1 VDALSFFKGFG
12 ISDQKG
18 TEFCLIMALFVFVLL
33 QSHANIAIHIR
44 ILFTFQDH
52 LGIQHYLSYN

>member
-44 ILFTFQDH
+44 ILFTFEDH
-52 LGIQHYLSYN
+52 LGIQQK